1 MEIGRIGR
9 LIVPLYIQ
17 SKGMLEKSCLYIS
30 DYIEKNKDTYYDL
43 LTRVR
48 TNNDMITWIK
58 FFLETIIE
66 TANNAKTKFR
76 KVLEFTAEMDKK
88 ILQLGVKPENAKKVL
103 NLLYDEP
110 KITRNKI
117 SETAGIKLTTVN
129 GIINAF
135 LENDIV
141 IETTGYSRNQIFAF
155 QKYIDLFLK

>member
-17 SKGMLEKSCLYIS
+17 SKGMMEKSCLYIS
-30 DYIEKNKDTYYDL
+30 DYIERNKDTYYDL

-48 TNNDMITWIK
+48 TQNDMITWIK

-76 KVLEFTAEMDKK
+76 NVLEFTMEMDRKVVN
-88 ILQLGVKPENAKKVL
+88 IGVKADNARRVL
-103 NLLYDEP
+103 ELLYDEP
-110 KITRNKI
+110 LISRNKI
-117 SETAGIKLTTVN
+117 AETTGIKLSTIN
-129 GIINAF
+129 GVINTF
-135 LENDIV
+135 LDNDII
-141 IETTGYSRNQIFAF
+141 IETTGYNRNQIFAF